1 MIKPVARCDWFN
13 MTQGME
19 MFQRVRED
27 ELIDKL
33 QGMVKRE
40 KNREQ
45 INLLEKMIAD
55 LKRQE
60 QERPMSRP

>member
-1 MIKPVARCDWFN
+1 
-13 MTQGME
+13 

-27 ELIDKL
+27 ALIDKL

-40 KNREQ
+40 KNREK

-60 QERPMSRP
+60 QERPMSR

>member
-1 MIKPVARCDWFN
+1 

-27 ELIDKL
+27 VLIDKL

-60 QERPMSRP
+60 QERPMSR